1 MACLS
6 LLLFGEVLF
15 CFLLLGRTACC
26 FCLLFGRGAGVHSLT
41 GLPGSSLRGPTT
53 KDQTAKTKHG
63 FQQGMPARTVSEA
76 LSGVSGSEHE
86 VCD

>member
-1 MACLS
+1 MFIIFAVWGGVVS
-6 LLLFGEVLF
+6 FFAVWADGVLF
-15 CFLLLGRTACC
+15 
-26 FCLLFGRGAGVHSLT
+26 LFAVWAVD
-41 GLPGSSLRGPTT
+41 GSSLTYRSAWLGFKGPNNK